1 METMQNRFP
10 LDPVFVNAP
19 IGVAIMDYDGRY
31 LATNPAYSAMYGYT
45 DGELLGLCLTV
56 VFPQAMHERVID
68 LHHKFLDE
76 GGEFSGEWDV
86 LRRDG
91 HQLHVISHSV
101 RIEQPDG
108 EKLRFVYVTDITE
121 RRQLEMELRQN
132 EERMTLVMRGTDD
145 AYFDADLVSGKRNY
159 SRRWWEMLGYEV
171 NAWPLDGSHWQ
182 RLAHPD
188 ELEKIIATLEEIQ
201 GSDADRFEA
210 TWRLRHADGSYRTIL
225 TRVYVTRDESGKIT
239 RLTGANTDMTDRIRI
254 EMEARRYQSIVE
266 SSDDAIISKSLDG
279 IVLSWN
285 AGATRM
291 FGYTA
296 AEMIGRPITVLMP
309 SDRIDEEDLILGR
322 IKVGE
327 TVEHFETLR
336 ISKDGRAIDIS
347 ATISPVRDAQGH
359 IVGASKIARDI
370 SFKKVMESRL
380 VLTSAVFA
388 NTSEG
393 VAIFDL
399 RGIVVEVNPA
409 FEKIT
414 GYRRGEVI
422 GKNVTRLFSEEEV
435 THIQASM
442 RRSLGKDGHY
452 QGEHWARRKD
462 GQAFAALLTV
472 STIPVIRD
480 DAYQYVAIFA
490 DITTLRR
497 RQEKLE
503 YLAQHDVL
511 TDLPNRSLFADRL
524 QQALNL
530 SKRQS
535 TGVAV
540 VFIDLDGFKSVNDR
554 FGHAAGDTLLQTISG
569 RLKECIRD
577 SDTLARLGGDEFALL
592 MTDIRLKDECLPLL
606 QRLLTACA
614 APIVIGSNV
623 CVVSASIGVAIK
635 GEQDLTPDTLLMRAD
650 QAMYL
655 AKETGKNRFHFHS
668 A

>member
-1 METMQNRFP
+1 MQNRFP

-31 LATNPAYSAMYGYT
+31 LATNPAYSAIYGYA
-45 DGELLGLCLTV
+45 DGEMLGLCLTV
-56 VFPQAMHERVID
+56 VFPKAMHERVIG

-76 GGEFSGEWDV
+76 GGEFSGEWEV

-91 HQLHVISHSV
+91 QQLHVISHSV

-108 EKLRFVYVTDITE
+108 EKHRFVYVTDITE
-121 RRQLEMELRQN
+121 RRQLEIELRRN
-132 EERMTLVMRGTDD
+132 EERMALVMRGTDD

-159 SRRWWEMLGYEV
+159 ARRWWEMLGYEV
-171 NAWPLDGSHWQ
+171 DAWPLDGSHWQ
-182 RLAHPD
+182 RLTHPD
-188 ELEKIIATLEEIQ
+188 DLEKVNATLEEIR
-201 GSDADRFEA
+201 GTDANRFEA
-210 TWRLRHADGSYRTIL
+210 TLRMRHADGSYRTIL
-225 TRVYVTRDESGKIT
+225 TRAYVTRDESGKIT

-266 SSDDAIISKSLDG
+266 SSDDAIVSKSLDG

-296 AEMIGRPITVLMP
+296 KEMIGRPITVLMP
-309 SDRIDEEDLILGR
+309 SDRIDEEDLILRR

-336 ISKDGRAIDIS
+336 VSKDGRAIDIS

-393 VAIFDL
+393 VAIFDPK
-399 RGIVVEVNPA
+399 GIVVEVNSA
-409 FEKIT
+409 FETIT

-422 GKNVTRLFSEEEV
+422 GNTAKRLFSEEIAY
-435 THIQASM
+435 IQASM
-442 RRSLGKDGHY
+442 RRSLEESGHY
-452 QGEHWARRKD
+452 QGEHWAKRKD
-462 GQAFAALLTV
+462 GQKFAVLLKISKV
-472 STIPVIRD
+472 PAIRG
-480 DAYQYVAIFA
+480 DAYQYVAMFA
-490 DITTLRR
+490 DITTLLR

-503 YLAQHDVL
+503 YLAQHDAL

-592 MTDIRLKDECLPLL
+592 MINISFRDECLPLL
-606 QRLLTACA
+606 QRLLAACA
-614 APIVIGSNV
+614 KPIVIGSDV

-635 GEQDLTPDTLLMRAD
+635 DEQELTSDALLMRAD
-650 QAMYL
+650 QAMYI

-668 A
+668 V